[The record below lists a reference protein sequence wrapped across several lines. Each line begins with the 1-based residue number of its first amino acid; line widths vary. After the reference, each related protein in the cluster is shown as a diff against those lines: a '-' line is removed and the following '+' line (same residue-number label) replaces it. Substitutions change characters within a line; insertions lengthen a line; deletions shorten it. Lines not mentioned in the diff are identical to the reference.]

1 MRHATRTLLAMILF
15 AGSTAHALDCP
26 RPDSQELA
34 GFWESRQ
41 TSKGG
46 IGHTLEFRP
55 DGTYVEAATVMVSYK
70 YRVEGDRLILEIPD
84 DSSQETGIKIQGD
97 TLIQTVQGG
106 VTIRKQRVG
115 KAVEGAPP
123 IVGVW
128 RYSSGLG
135 GDAFEKYTGDGR
147 MSLRMPIAGST
158 GCYTINGGRLSMTSP
173 GRGSKEIPFE
183 SQAGGLVL
191 HGPGKDPT
199 AYVRETAGAWYDREH
214 LVPL

>member
-1 MRHATRTLLAMILF
+1 MRHTARNLLAAILF
-15 AGSTAHALDCP
+15 TSSAAHTLDCP

-34 GFWESRQ
+34 GFWESRE

-46 IGHTLEFRP
+46 IGHSLEFRP

-70 YRVEGDRLILEIPD
+70 YRVDGDRLILEIPD
-84 DSSQETGIKIQGD
+84 DSSQETGIEIQGD

-106 VTIRKQRVG
+106 VTIRKERVG
-115 KAVEGAPP
+115 KAVAGAPP

-128 RYSSGLG
+128 RYNSGFG

-147 MSLRMPIAGST
+147 MLLRMPLAGST
-158 GCYTINGGRLSMTSP
+158 GCYTVTGGRLSMTSP

-183 SQAGGLVL
+183 SKAGELVL
-191 HGPGKDPT
+191 HGPGKDST
-199 AYVRETAGAWYDREH
+199 AYVREPAGAWYDREH
-214 LVPL
+214 LAPL